1 MDNLFIKY
9 VFTTFRDITT
19 EILSNRPIGA
29 FVVRQSQSRSD
40 ALALSVH
47 IPYGMVAHYLIQKLI
62 HNNKLYYKI
71 QVCTYVNCILNRNM
85 KKSTSFIQR
94 IQVIWY
100 TYVNIFFFSQDSK
113 KMFQSLVSLVIHHSV
128 MPECLPC
135 PLILSHSDIGS
146 DDENHVN
153 KQLSTSCQWVS
164 FKIQIRK
171 LHLLLQS
178 SGKSKKLLK

>member
-19 EILSNRPIGA
+19 EILSSRPIGA

-71 QVCTYVNCILNRNM
+71 QVCIYVNRLLNGNM
-85 KKSTSFIQR
+85 KKEYNF
-94 IQVIWY
+94 Y
-100 TYVNIFFFSQDSK
+100 TKNPIDLIYLREYLFFSQDSK

-164 FKIQIRK
+164 FKK
-171 LHLLLQS
+171 D
-178 SGKSKKLLK
+178 

>member
-1 MDNLFIKY
+1 MFA
-9 VFTTFRDITT
+9 TFRDITT
-19 EILSNRPIGA
+19 EILSSRPIGS

-71 QVCTYVNCILNRNM
+71 QVNINKLFNR
-85 KKSTSFIQR
+85 KIIKLQIKQLLYFFI
-94 IQVIWY
+94 
-100 TYVNIFFFSQDSK
+100 FLQDSK

>member
-71 QVCTYVNCILNRNM
+71 QVCTYVNRLLNRNM
-85 KKSTSFIQR
+85 KK
-94 IQVIWY
+94 
-100 TYVNIFFFSQDSK
+100 K
-113 KMFQSLVSLVIHHSV
+113 
-128 MPECLPC
+128 
-135 PLILSHSDIGS
+135 ILFLYKESNWSDILTWISFFAGFQKDVPKSRFPCDSPFS
-146 DDENHVN
+146 DARMFTMSINTEPFWYWFRWRKSC
-153 KQLSTSCQWVS
+153 KQTAIYIMSMGKFQNRN
-164 FKIQIRK
+164 RK

>member
-19 EILSNRPIGA
+19 EILSSRPIGA

-71 QVCTYVNCILNRNM
+71 QVCTYVNRLLNRNM
-85 KKSTSFIQR
+85 KKSTILIQR
-94 IQVIWY
+94 IQ
-100 TYVNIFFFSQDSK
+100 
-113 KMFQSLVSLVIHHSV
+113 
-128 MPECLPC
+128 
-135 PLILSHSDIGS
+135 LI
-146 DDENHVN
+146 
-153 KQLSTSCQWVS
+153 
-164 FKIQIRK
+164 
-171 LHLLLQS
+171 
-178 SGKSKKLLK
+178 

>member
-1 MDNLFIKY
+1 MEPGRGHSGWGNRKKNNWQALKKIFVIKLCAHQMDNLFIKY

-71 QVCTYVNCILNRNM
+71 QVCIYVNRLLNGNM
-85 KKSTSFIQR
+85 KKIYNFYTKNPIDLIYLREYLFFRR
-94 IQVIWY
+94 IPKRC
-100 TYVNIFFFSQDSK
+100 SK
-113 KMFQSLVSLVIHHSV
+113 
-128 MPECLPC
+128 
-135 PLILSHSDIGS
+135 
-146 DDENHVN
+146 
-153 KQLSTSCQWVS
+153 VS
-164 FKIQIRK
+164 FP
-171 LHLLLQS
+171 L
-178 SGKSKKLLK
+178 